1 MKSVHFNDQPNTNVS
16 PNDVSPELIS
26 QVIRAMQQ
34 VPNQPVNNPK
44 PPKKSWKKAL
54 LIFALIVI
62 GAGGALLYK
71 PVKNEVNRLKQET
84 SKPEV
89 KTKTGSVAGVST
101 KHSEIPKEKM
111 ATTIVS
117 GIDRE
122 SLDKNI
128 YGIPTN
134 LHPRGLNILFISHD
148 FTDKKEFLS
157 TAQFLMDAFQTIE
170 PWKSY
175 KDFNFFTIFTGP
187 DKTMCFIQVEN
198 EPKPKLRCSE
208 HVNDYITK
216 LGLYK
221 FKAVVVSR
229 DEFTSWANVTRFDN
243 SMVAISAPPS
253 AANQEL
259 TRKIM
264 LHEFAHGFGLRDEM
278 VKSVIAKAGSEAT
291 LAGPPNCAPDIAT
304 AKEWWGDE
312 LKYISDNIATVDP
325 AKGEVGFF
333 VGCAGSDQYIKPTI
347 GSLMNLDDA
356 TVNSDNYGLVSEHY
370 LKKVLKYCFSPDTG
384 TSVKDDQ
391 KFFELY
397 PEFTECVNR

>member
-1 MKSVHFNDQPNTNVS
+1 MKSVHFNDQSNTGPNVNS
-16 PNDVSPELIS
+16 VSPELIS
-26 QVIRAMQQ
+26 QVIKAMQQ
-34 VPNQPVNNPK
+34 VPNLQANNPT
-44 PPKKSWKKAL
+44 PPKKSWKK
-54 LIFALIVI
+54 IILIVI
-62 GAGGALLYK
+62 LIIIAGGGALLYR
-71 PVKNEVNRLKQET
+71 PVKNEVLRLKQET

-89 KTKTGSVAGVST
+89 KTKTGAVAGVST

-111 ATTIVS
+111 LVTVVS
-117 GIDRE
+117 GIDRA
-122 SLDKNI
+122 SLDKNT
-128 YGIPTN
+128 YGIPSN
-134 LHPRGLNILFISHD
+134 LHPRGLNIIFISHD
-148 FTDKKEFLS
+148 FTDKKEFLT
-157 TAQFLMDAFQTIE
+157 TAQFLMDSFQTIE

-175 KDFNFFTIFTGP
+175 KDFNFYTIFTGA

-198 EPKPKLRCSE
+198 EPKPKLRCSS

-253 AANQEL
+253 AQNQEL

-291 LAGPPNCAPDIAT
+291 LAGPPNCAPDINT

-312 LKYISDNIATVDP
+312 LHYIGDNMATVDP

-384 TSVKDDQ
+384 TSVSDDP
-391 KFFELY
+391 KFFNLY